1 MFEIRMGDAVV
12 GSADVKRNGL
22 YYHINCTCKPPSEE
36 IHRVTMHDG
45 SVQKDLGICV
55 PTGNA
60 FTLSAR
66 IPVKCFQWNE
76 FTFELV
82 RGTKGEYVIS
92 NNTPFTHLDKLE
104 SARLQHTNG
113 QTIIL
118 IDSAPDLQDS
128 GQIQEYQN
136 R

>member
-1 MFEIRMGDAVV
+1 MFEIHMGNAVV

-22 YYHINCTCKPPSEE
+22 YYHINCTCKPPSKE
-36 IHRVTMHDG
+36 IHRVIMHDG

-66 IPVKCFQWNE
+66 IPVKCFQGDG
-76 FTFELV
+76 FTFQLV
-82 RGTKGEYVIS
+82 KIGKREIIVSS
-92 NNTPFTHLDKLE
+92 NMPFTHLDELE

-113 QTIIL
+113 QAVIL
-118 IDSAPDLQDS
+118 IDSAPDPQDS